1 MPEANAAPS
10 TEKKS
15 AGRTLDRNR
24 HFVTVHGR
32 EESNNA
38 CATMQD
44 GRYFDDSDREIEGVL
59 AAGKVEG
66 EGRQAKIVAPMPDAE
81 AKRRA
86 EEDARE
92 IAHRKEL
99 AAGVGKR

>member
-1 MPEANAAPS
+1 MAEATSITSKMPR
-10 TEKKS
+10 K
-15 AGRTLDRNR
+15 LDRTR

-32 EESNNA
+32 EESSTK
-38 CATMQD
+38 CAAMQD
-44 GRYFDDSDREIEGVL
+44 GIYFDDGDQEIVEVPP
-59 AAGKVEG
+59 AAKMTE
-66 EGRQAKIVAPMPDAE
+66 AE